1 MNPSHFYARIRLG
14 ELAENRGDMTAARGF
29 FRAAQETDGTSP
41 LPHRCMAR
49 IELKSHRP
57 DKARECL
64 HQALL
69 RNPQDALSLHLMA
82 RMYLDGGED
91 AELAEALARQSVA
104 LRPERRAAWLELA
117 RALEAQG
124 REREA
129 QEIRIR
135 AAGV

>member
-1 MNPSHFYARIRLG
+1 M
-14 ELAENRGDMTAARGF
+14 
-29 FRAAQETDGTSP
+29 
-41 LPHRCMAR
+41 
-49 IELKSHRP
+49 
-57 DKARECL
+57 

-82 RMYLDGGED
+82 KMYLDGGED
-91 AELAEALARQSVA
+91 AELAETLARQSVA

-129 QEIRIR
+129 QQARVR
-135 AAGV
+135 ASGV

>member
-1 MNPSHFYARIRLG
+1 
-14 ELAENRGDMTAARGF
+14 
-29 FRAAQETDGTSP
+29 
-41 LPHRCMAR
+41 
-49 IELKSHRP
+49 
-57 DKARECL
+57 
-64 HQALL
+64 
-69 RNPQDALSLHLMA
+69 MA

-104 LRPERRAAWLELA
+104 LRPERRAVWLELA